1 MRKKKNLCW
10 AQYNGQAQ
18 NSVVMGGRTEE
29 SIGPPRRSPLFTL
42 NYIAINDGYWPV
54 LSNWCIKVHFTLNY
68 IAIND
73 GYWPVLSK
81 WCIKV
86 HFLDINAIL
95 VVSPVVVHCEIVQKQ
110 LEGP

>member
-54 LSNWCIKVHFTLNY
+54 LSNWCIKVHF
-68 IAIND
+68 
-73 GYWPVLSK
+73 
-81 WCIKV
+81 
-86 HFLDINAIL
+86 LDINAIL